1 MHNTIN
7 ISSQNLT
14 LAQARNSLEGNNS
27 GYFQIVSFYVASES
41 GKRPNATGLTIQFD
55 PRLTVLGA
63 DEGYV
68 FNSKVY
74 NSDGRPVTSRG
85 RGASDQEI
93 VDRENNIFF
102 ATTASGDEF
111 TEDGYLYF
119 AMVQFPPETAVGD
132 HFAINVLLED
142 ESTPPVPYEFLFCD
156 ASDTAADQTADM
168 TWTKANGIINGGF
181 TIIE

>member
-7 ISSQNLT
+7 ISNQNLT
-14 LAQARNSLEGNNS
+14 LAQARNSLEGNNA

-63 DEGYV
+63 EEGYV
-68 FNSKVY
+68 FNSKIY
-74 NSDGRPVTSRG
+74 ASDGRPVTSRG

-93 VDRENNIFF
+93 IDLENNIFF
-102 ATTASGDEF
+102 VTTANGNTF
-111 TEDGYLYF
+111 NEDGYLYF
-119 AMVQFPPETAVGD
+119 AMVQFPSDTAVGD
-132 HFAINVLLED
+132 HFTVSVLLED
-142 ESTPPVPYEFLFCD
+142 DSTPPVPYEFLFCD
-156 ASDTAADQTADM
+156 SSDSTADQTTDM
-168 TWTKANGIINGGF
+168 TWTKSHGIINGGF